1 MEANQGPA
9 DKAHKWNRK
18 LETVNT
24 CDLCGMGAESE
35 FHAVVLMKKTV
46 KITQSSLAGG
56 VILLMFET

>member
-46 KITQSSLAGG
+46 KINLSKTNRA
-56 VILLMFET
+56 